1 MKDFQISG
9 NEEIKRIDIS
19 EIDDFSIGH
28 AHDEK
33 GLTGCTVIICNKND
47 NFVSGM
53 DVRGG
58 LPGTRNTDL
67 MSPMND
73 PQCCDA
79 ILLSG
84 GSYYGMEAASG
95 VEKYL
100 EERDMGAEVRG
111 IRIPAVAEAIIFD
124 LALGDSKSR
133 PDAEMGYRAC
143 LNAENKL
150 PWKDGNTGAGM
161 GASVGKLAGMERAV
175 KGGLG
180 SCCIKAGDLYVGAV
194 VAVNAVGNIVD
205 PYSGRILAGS
215 LSEDKRDFV
224 DIEDI
229 IIRNYADT
237 EKAGIQN
244 DGGNTTIGT
253 VLTNA
258 KISKAQAAKIS
269 SLAHDG
275 LARMIRP
282 VHTMSDGD
290 TIFTVAA
297 GKVEAEL
304 LVLEVMTVKAVEQAI
319 ASAVSC
325 ARGKGGLPCAEDIA
339 AMSLREIS

>member
-1 MKDFQISG
+1 MKDFKISG
-9 NEEIKRIDIS
+9 NEAIKTIDIS
-19 EIDDFSIGH
+19 ELDDFSIGH

-33 GLTGCTVIICNKND
+33 GLTGCTVIICNKD
-47 NFVSGM
+47 DYFVSGM

-58 LPGTRNTDL
+58 LPGTRNADL

-100 EERDMGAEVRG
+100 EERGMGAEVRG
-111 IRIPAVAEAIIFD
+111 VRIPAVAGAIIFD
-124 LALGDSKSR
+124 LAIGDPKSR
-133 PDAEMGYRAC
+133 PNAEMGYKAC
-143 LNAENKL
+143 LNAEKKL
-150 PWKDGNTGAGM
+150 PWSDGNIGAGM
-161 GASVGKLAGMERAV
+161 GASVGKLAGMDRAV

-180 SCCIKAGDLYVGAV
+180 SFCIKAGDLYVGAV
-194 VAVNAVGNIVD
+194 VTVNAVGNIVD

-215 LSEDKRDFV
+215 LSEDGKDFV
-224 DIEDI
+224 DIEDVI
-229 IIRNYADT
+229 IQNYADI
-237 EKAGIQN
+237 ENAGIQN

-258 KISKAQAAKIS
+258 KISKAQASKIS
-269 SLAHDG
+269 SLAHDA

-290 TIFTVAA
+290 AIFTVAA

-304 LVLEVMTVKAVEQAI
+304 LVLEVMTIKAVEQAI

-325 ARGKGGLPCAEDIA
+325 AKGKGGLMCSEDVVS
-339 AMSLREIS
+339 MSLRKIL